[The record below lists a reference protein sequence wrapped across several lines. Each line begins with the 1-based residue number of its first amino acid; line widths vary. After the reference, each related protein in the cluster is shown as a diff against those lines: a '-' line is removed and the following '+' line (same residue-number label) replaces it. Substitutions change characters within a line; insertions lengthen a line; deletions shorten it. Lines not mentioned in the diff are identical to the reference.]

1 MSEERAPYS
10 YGVPAARVPAVA
22 DPVVYVTK
30 EGYERPAF
38 ITQVWDVDAGVVGL
52 TVFLPKKDPATYV
65 EQAALDTAGEPE
77 TWHWHQPR
85 FQLLEEGVAG

>member
-10 YGVPAARVPAVA
+10 YGVPAARVPAVG
-22 DPVVYVTK
+22 DPVVFVTK
-30 EGYERPAF
+30 EGVERPAL

-52 TVFLPKKDPATYV
+52 TVFRPKKDPATYEDRV
-65 EQAALDTAGEPE
+65 ALDTAGEPE

-85 FQLLEEGVAG
+85 FQLLEESPA